1 MKIST
6 AIKTIGRI
14 ALYGL
19 AFIGVAVVAVLGT
32 AIVKQHAKD
41 KQFVQEELLPLATH
55 IEQFRMKSGRLPTDE
70 EFEAWY
76 RNNPQMPARLYFS
89 HKPDFCSS
97 WGEDGKAFLVGA
109 WRGEWFEYYQSWDKK
124 TFSEEYM
131 GAEQGGPG
139 YRRQGAPQPD
149 P

>member
-14 ALYGL
+14 ALYGFAL
-19 AFIGVAVVAVLGT
+19 IGFTLVALIGA

-41 KQFVQEELLPLATH
+41 KQFVREELLPLADH
-55 IEQFRMKSGRLPTDE
+55 IEQFRINTGRLPTDE
-70 EFEAWY
+70 EFKIWDQGSAKLYY
-76 RNNPQMPARLYFS
+76 R

-97 WGEDGKAFLVGA
+97 WGEDGKDFLVGA

-124 TFSEEYM
+124 TFTEEHI
-131 GAEQGGPG
+131 GAEQAVPG
-139 YRRQGAPQPD
+139 YDAQGASSPEP
-149 P
+149 